1 MMIEYKMFADQKKAD
16 VIRAQRALR
25 NLENFIVNE
34 RSQKVVRE
42 DDRKTSTTK
51 YHVNIRKDARW

>member
-1 MMIEYKMFADQKKAD
+1 MFADQKKAD
-16 VIRAQRALR
+16 IIRAQKALR